1 MSDSIHPTQDKAI
14 AAAIAASVADGL
26 GGVVIVHDR
35 ACAMSSDV
43 IDVDCT
49 CAPVTLQLGAS
60 A

>member
-1 MSDSIHPTQDKAI
+1 MSDSIYPTQDEAI
-14 AAAIAASVADGL
+14 AAAIAASVEDGL
-26 GGVVIVHDR
+26 GGVVVVHER
-35 ACAMSSDV
+35 SCAMSSDA